1 MPRELDMDSSVH
13 PGVDNVTAPP
23 LDPVSIHAR
32 LVERHLGGY
41 CYFHGL
47 ELCQILLGLG
57 YTCRPVSAY
66 VREGPPS
73 DDDPQRIVLPQR
85 PTHCCVLLKL
95 DGTTYLVDCG
105 FARRGPVTPVP
116 LPKTQSAG
124 NAGPQVGSPALPSE
138 SWHIT
143 VADLE
148 KLVLPEESERK
159 LVHPTYIL
167 HHRSLRKG
175 QSTDDASWDIL
186 YAITT
191 ETEELEAYE
200 KLSWHVCIGDKGVS
214 HKFREYFAV
223 ARTYQP
229 GINGPEY
236 PEESSTMSSVDYSA
250 RLARLSLTNMELSAF
265 DEGEKKVMSVFKDEE
280 ERSEGL
286 RKWFGLS
293 GPFDG
298 KL

>member
-1 MPRELDMDSSVH
+1 M
-13 PGVDNVTAPP
+13 
-23 LDPVSIHAR
+23 
-32 LVERHLGGY
+32 VERHLGGY

-57 YTCRPVSAY
+57 YSCRPVSAY
-66 VREGPPS
+66 VREGPPTEEK
-73 DDDPQRIVLPQR
+73 PEHMVLTQR
-85 PTHCCVLLKL
+85 PTHCCVLLEL

-105 FARRGPVTPVP
+105 FSRRGPVTQIP
-116 LPKTQSAG
+116 LPNTQSPGDAG
-124 NAGPQVGSPALPSE
+124 AQVGSPAPATE

-148 KLVLPEESERK
+148 RISLPDKSERK
-159 LVHPTYIL
+159 LSDPTYIL
-167 HHRSLRKG
+167 KHRSIRKG
-175 QSTDDASWDIL
+175 QTLEDAPWDIL
-186 YAITT
+186 YAFTT
-191 ETEELEAYE
+191 QTEELEAYE
-200 KLSWHVCIGDKGVS
+200 QLSWHVCIGDKGTN
-214 HKFREYFAV
+214 HKFREYFSV

-236 PEESSTMSSVDYSA
+236 PEESNAMPPVDYSA

-265 DEGEKKVMSVFKDEE
+265 EEGEKKVLCTFDSEDA
-280 ERSEGL
+280 RLEGL

-298 KL
+298 KLGASKS

>member
-1 MPRELDMDSSVH
+1 MGSSV
-13 PGVDNVTAPP
+13 PLGVDKVTSPP
-23 LDPVSIHAR
+23 LDPASIHSR
-32 LVERHLGGY
+32 LVVRHLGGY

-57 YTCRPVSAY
+57 YSCRPVSAY

-73 DDDPQRIVLPQR
+73 DDGSDRVILPKR
-85 PTHCCVLLKL
+85 PTHCCVLLEL

-116 LPKTQSAG
+116 LPRTKNPG
-124 NAGPQVGSPALPSE
+124 EAGPFVGSPVLPSE

-143 VADLE
+143 VADLNT
-148 KLVLPEESERK
+148 LALPEDSDRK
-159 LVHPTYIL
+159 LVNPTYIL
-167 HHRSLRKG
+167 KHRSLRKG
-175 QSTDDASWDIL
+175 QTADQAPWDML

-191 ETEELEAYE
+191 QTEELEAYE
-200 KLSWHVCIGDKGVS
+200 KLSWHVCIGDKGVT

-229 GINGPEY
+229 GITGAEY
-236 PEESSTMSSVDYSA
+236 PQESSIMPPIDYSA

-265 DEGEKKVMSVFKDEE
+265 DDGEKEVLCTFQNEE
-280 ERSEGL
+280 ERLQGL

-298 KL
+298 KLQ